1 MASTRISANSG
12 SHTLKTSGFS
22 DSIEK
27 PATNSEPYYV
37 NIAGRDSIGSN
48 FIRPHA
54 MWAMSQFQG
63 RHSRGQ
69 VSNVRDSLCRKA
81 EVQMQCVRQRPGRPV
96 AAITVHAYAQSE
108 ELKRTN
114 PTGDSDRGLD
124 GPDDFGRMKALS

>member
-48 FIRPHA
+48 STRPRE
-54 MWAMSQFQG
+54 MWTMSQFQG
-63 RHSRGQ
+63 RHSHDQ
-69 VSNVRDSLCRKA
+69 VSSLRDSLCRKA
-81 EVQMQCVRQRPGRPV
+81 EVQMRCVRQRPGHPV
-96 AAITVHAYAQSE
+96 AAIIVHARAESE
-108 ELKRTN
+108 EPKRTN

-124 GPDDFGRMKALS
+124 GQDDFG